1 MGCAS
6 GSSLRL
12 RLSPLRLE
20 ARVRPARSPLT
31 SALFRPA
38 DGALWFGTADGS
50 LLQLSTRSRIFFGLA
65 ELMGCRGSECSP
77 SPMPPPPPLPLQSP
91 PSPAPLP
98 APPPPS
104 LLPPVPTPTQPR
116 LVLQQHSFQQG
127 GKEHTLSLQPQLPAS
142 TSIRFD
148 PPDALSAPRVTPA
161 LWISQRAGLGMTIVL
176 VRSASPPCPRAACV
190 PCCLSPSKHLRLLPE
205 VMRAFACIRAGSAGY
220 DVWQHHWP
228 AVIPSVE
235 RVHAAPPGQLSHR
248 LQEAAR
254 ATNLSAPASSSAG
267 NRSNLLRVRVHL
279 YLGPLFLKAVHL
291 ELPWKHGRGHIS
303 SSAARATRRRQ

>member
-20 ARVRPARSPLT
+20 ARVRPTRSPLT

-65 ELMGCRGSECSP
+65 AQMGCRGFECSP

-104 LLPPVPTPTQPR
+104 LLQPVPTPTQPR
-116 LVLQQHSFQQG
+116 PVLHQHSFQQG
-127 GKEHTLSLQPQLPAS
+127 GKEHTLSPQPQVPAD

-148 PPDALSAPRVTPA
+148 PPELRAPPAEHALSAPRVSPA
-161 LWISQRAGLGMTIVL
+161 LWISQRAGLGVTIVL
-176 VRSASPPCPRAACV
+176 VCSASSPCPRAACV
-190 PCCLSPSKHLRLLPE
+190 PYCLSPSKDLRLLPE
-205 VMRAFACIRAGSAGY
+205 VMRACACVRAGSAGN

-228 AVIPSVE
+228 VVIPSVE
-235 RVHAAPPGQLSHR
+235 RVHAAPPGQLSHW

-254 ATNLSAPASSSAG
+254 ATNLTAPASPSAG
-267 NRSNLLRVRVHL
+267 KPYR
-279 YLGPLFLKAVHL
+279 
-291 ELPWKHGRGHIS
+291 
-303 SSAARATRRRQ
+303 